1 MSQILVNVVR
11 IRKGNK
17 SEYKMMLEVIVAKR
31 VGKFV
36 VAFGVWCIRRTLSR
50 ESQIEETNI
59 FQEIVT
65 LDREG

>member
-1 MSQILVNVVR
+1 MANVVR

-36 VAFGVWCIRRTLSR
+36 VAFGV
-50 ESQIEETNI
+50 
-59 FQEIVT
+59 
-65 LDREG
+65 